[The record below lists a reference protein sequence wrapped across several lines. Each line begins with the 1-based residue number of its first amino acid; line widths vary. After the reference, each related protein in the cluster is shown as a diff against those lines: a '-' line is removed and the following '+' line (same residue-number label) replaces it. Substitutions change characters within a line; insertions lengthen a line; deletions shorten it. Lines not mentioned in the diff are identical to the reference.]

1 MLLRNGNRNISKVI
15 ILILNNIEAEIEG
28 GKITVKNE

>member
-15 ILILNNIEAEIEG
+15 ILILSNIEAEIED

>member
-15 ILILNNIEAEIEG
+15 ILILNNIEAEIED

>member
-15 ILILNNIEAEIEG
+15 ILILNNIEAEIED
-28 GKITVKNE
+28 GKITIKNE

>member
-15 ILILNNIEAEIEG
+15 ILILNNIEAEIED
-28 GKITVKNE
+28 GKITVRNE